1 MKRFSLFL
9 LGCALWSCSE
19 VEANVVLVDKTSLQ
33 SSSAMKTAMQV
44 HSDSAQTQ
52 KQAAEA
58 VNTDS
63 VRQTPPSYLGG
74 TRALYEAISANIRYP
89 KSCIERKIQGVVVLR
104 FTVTRKGKIRGI
116 SVQKSLHPD
125 ADAEA
130 VRVLRKLKGKWKPAY
145 ENGKAVDVHFVLPIR
160 FVLSSDNSPIKWCM

>member
-9 LGCALWSCSE
+9 LGCALWACSE
-19 VEANVVLVDKTSLQ
+19 VEANVVLVDKTSPQ
-33 SSSAMKTAMQV
+33 SPAAMKTAMQG
-44 HSDSAQTQ
+44 HSDSAQPQ
-52 KQAAEA
+52 KTVAEA

-63 VRQTPPSYLGG
+63 VKQASPLYLGG

-89 KSCIERKIQGVVVLR
+89 KSCFEGEIQGVVVLR

-145 ENGKAVDVHFVLPIR
+145 ENGKAVDAHFVLPIR
-160 FVLSSDNSPIKWCM
+160 FVLQ